1 MTAAAGDALSHG
13 ACRRCWRPFFPSSS
27 VTGLTPVACQASR
40 DPTTEIVPRPDAWT
54 ACPIRWNNRAVFTHS
69 IIALLA
75 KTMILLTM
83 T

>member
-1 MTAAAGDALSHG
+1 MPCRTALADDVGG
-13 ACRRCWRPFFPSSS
+13 RFFSSSS
-27 VTGLTPVACQASR
+27 VIGLTPIACQASR

>member
-13 ACRRCWRPFFPSSS
+13 ACRRCWRPFFSQL
-27 VTGLTPVACQASR
+27 VGDRTHPVACQASR

-54 ACPIRWNNRAVFTHS
+54 ACPIRRNNRAVFTHS

>member
-1 MTAAAGDALSHG
+1 LPTMLAAIFSQPVGDRTHH
-13 ACRRCWRPFFPSSS
+13 RRLPKR
-27 VTGLTPVACQASR
+27 SR
-40 DPTTEIVPRPDAWT
+40 DPTTEIVPHPDAWT
-54 ACPIRWNNRAVFTHS
+54 ACPIRWNDRAVFTHS

>member
-1 MTAAAGDALSHG
+1 MTGWPAMPCRMALADDVDGRFFSQLVGDRTHPSAAK
-13 ACRRCWRPFFPSSS
+13 R
-27 VTGLTPVACQASR
+27 TR

>member
-1 MTAAAGDALSHG
+1 MALADDVGGH
-13 ACRRCWRPFFPSSS
+13 FFRSSL
-27 VTGLTPVACQASR
+27 VIGLTPSPAKRTR

-54 ACPIRWNNRAVFTHS
+54 ACPIRWNDRAVFTHS